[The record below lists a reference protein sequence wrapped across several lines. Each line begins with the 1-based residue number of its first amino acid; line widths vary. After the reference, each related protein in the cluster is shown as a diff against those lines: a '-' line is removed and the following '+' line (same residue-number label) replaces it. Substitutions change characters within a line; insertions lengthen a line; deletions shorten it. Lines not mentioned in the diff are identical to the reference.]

1 MPILHPWNYT
11 RPIDILEA
19 FFWKADTE
27 NGPGRDNRYL
37 DILFANP
44 VLATRDPAM
53 IKAILSATGDK
64 PGQFDRDTAPSAGIA
79 RATGKDTLLYSNGPL
94 WRIQRKLAAPSF
106 GKSSLFQPEKFNE
119 FEITFRQTVVK
130 RIEALRQYL
139 EQSGERS
146 YRVSLEAEVKNVMLE
161 MLVNNFFGAS
171 VAYEEIRDRYV
182 PAIDRIIARIMSDTA
197 VNKVNMPLKK
207 MLAFTKKQRQ
217 AKNDIAEFERLTDL
231 VLLPRKDG
239 RGLWSQFKSDATD
252 ESLRSNI
259 RVFLAGAL
267 EATTSFA
274 TWALAHLARNEAMQ
288 EQVYQEVKNIDTYT
302 PDNLDQAKILNQ
314 VLEETLR
321 LTPSLYFLPRKAT
334 VDSWVETEDG
344 RKMMIP
350 KGTHIL
356 LDVWHANRLEDY
368 WGVKNTGYP
377 ASVFAPQRWDKLM
390 EKGYVPKN
398 FLHFGFGYGARV
410 CPGKFLGQLE
420 VGLVVGAIVKTF
432 KFRAVYKENPAKAG
446 VSTKPIDGALVDLEL
461 R

>member
-1 MPILHPWNYT
+1 MW
-11 RPIDILEA
+11 
-19 FFWKADTE
+19 F
-27 NGPGRDNRYL
+27 L
-37 DILFANP
+37 DP
-44 VLATRDPAM
+44 VLATRDPGM

-79 RATGKDTLLYSNGPL
+79 RATGKDTLLYSNGPM

-106 GKSSLFQPEKFNE
+106 GKSSLFQPEKFHE
-119 FEITFRQTVVK
+119 FEETFRQTIRK
-130 RIEALRQYL
+130 RIEALQLHL
-139 EQSGERS
+139 EKSGERY
-146 YRVSLEAEVKNVMLE
+146 YRVSLETEIKNVMLE
-161 MLVNNFFGAS
+161 MLVNNFFGAQVS
-171 VAYEEIRDRYV
+171 YEEIRARYV
-182 PAIDRIIARIMSDTA
+182 PALERIIVRIMSDTA
-197 VNKVNMPLKK
+197 INRANVPLKS
-207 MLAFTKKQRQ
+207 MPAFTKKQKEAR
-217 AKNDIAEFERLTDL
+217 NDIADFEKLTDL
-231 VLLPRKDG
+231 VLAPRKEG
-239 RGLWSQFKSDATD
+239 RGLWGQFKSDAPD
-252 ESLRSNI
+252 ENLRSNI
-259 RVFLAGAL
+259 KVFLAGAL

-274 TWALAHLARNEAMQ
+274 TWALAHLARNEEIQ

-302 PDNLDQAKILNQ
+302 PDNLDQAKMLNQ

-334 VDSWVETEDG
+334 IDSWIETEDG

-420 VGLVVGAIVKTF
+420 VGLVVGAIVKRF
-432 KFRAVYKENPAKAG
+432 KFRAVNKENPAKAG
-446 VSTKPIDGALVDLEL
+446 VSTKPIDGALVDLGL